1 MSIKTMAA
9 SAKRNLL
16 KERKERCVE
25 RLVRVAQMAGYA
37 TEPEIDSFIASR
49 MPGRTYRKERSLT
62 VPEIERFE
70 EATEH
75 LECLIHM
82 QTETKKQRR
91 NYSIIIC
98 VVIFVLVGV
107 TAVAYRS

>member
-9 SAKRNLL
+9 SARRNLL

-25 RLVRVAQMAGYA
+25 RLVRIAQMAGYG
-37 TEPEIDSFIASR
+37 TVPEIDSFIASR
-49 MPGRTYRKERSLT
+49 MPGRTYRKEHSLT

-75 LECLIHM
+75 LECLIHS
-82 QTETKKQRR
+82 QVETKKK
-91 NYSIIIC
+91 NLKYSIIIC
-98 VVIFVLVGV
+98 VAIFTLIGV
-107 TAVAYRS
+107 TAFVYRS

>member
-37 TEPEIDSFIASR
+37 TDPQIDSFIASR
-49 MPGRTYRKERSLT
+49 MPGRTYRKEHSLT

-75 LECLIHM
+75 LECLIHS
-82 QTETKKQRR
+82 QFESKHKKRK
-91 NYSIIIC
+91 YSIGIC
-98 VVIFVLVGV
+98 VVIFTLISI
-107 TAVAYRS
+107 TAFAYRS